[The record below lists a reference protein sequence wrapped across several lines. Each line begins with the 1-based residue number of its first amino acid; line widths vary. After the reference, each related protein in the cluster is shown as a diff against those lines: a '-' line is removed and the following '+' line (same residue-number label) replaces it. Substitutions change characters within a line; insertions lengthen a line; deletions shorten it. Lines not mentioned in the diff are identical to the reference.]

1 MKCTRQIIL
10 GSASPRRR
18 ELLQQIGLDFTVIT
32 SDVEEKVTSTVPA
45 QIVQELSLQK
55 AMDVFHKVSQEYC
68 AAAECME
75 NAYGLENAVGDS
87 AELED
92 KSNILVIGADTI
104 VALEDTILGKPYSK
118 ENAFFMLK
126 GLQGKTHQVYTSVSL
141 VWAEAGVMKTHTF
154 YEKTDV
160 EVMPMTDR
168 EIAYYVSLDTCMDKA
183 GAYGIQNE
191 FACFIKG
198 ISGDYNNVVGLPV
211 GRLYQELQK
220 MGFLKLQ
227 TSEDET

>member
-1 MKCTRQIIL
+1 MESTKQIVL

-18 ELLQQIGLDFTVIT
+18 ELLQQIGLPFTIIT
-32 SDVEEKVTSTVPA
+32 SECEEKITSTVPA
-45 QIVQELSLQK
+45 EVVQELSLLK
-55 AMDVFHKVSQEYC
+55 AKDVFSKIGSGAYSAMNREKV
-68 AAAECME
+68 
-75 NAYGLENAVGDS
+75 
-87 AELED
+87 
-92 KSNILVIGADTI
+92 LVIGADTI
-104 VALEDTILGKPYSK
+104 VALEDEILGKPHSK
-118 ENAFFMLK
+118 ENAISMLNH
-126 GLQGKTHQVYTSVSL
+126 LQGKIHQVYTSVSL
-141 VWAEAGVMKTHTF
+141 VWAEDGRVQTHTF

-168 EIAYYVSLDTCMDKA
+168 EIAYYVSLDTSMDKA

-191 FACFIKG
+191 FACFVKG

-220 MGFLKLQ
+220 MGFLKIQ